1 MNKDLIHRKKLDT
14 LLIDRY
20 ASFWNTNIK
29 CPGFSGVAVFT
40 RVKPVHVT
48 YGIGIEKH
56 DEESRVI
63 TLEFQTFYL
72 ISVYVPNSG
81 EVIY

>member
-1 MNKDLIHRKKLDT
+1 MIVRKKLDT
-14 LLIDRY
+14 LLIDKY

-40 RVKPVHVT
+40 KYKPLKVT
-48 YGIGIEKH
+48 YGIGKEIH
-56 DEESRVI
+56 DDESRVI
-63 TLEFQTFYL
+63 TLEFQSFYL

-81 EVIY
+81 EVN